1 MTSKKK
7 TARQCFYYYHFF
19 GEIKMYIIF
28 EECAATGMTIAKT
41 SQLSLIFNPAF
52 HAEILNKS
60 LIDFFIQ
67 NSTD

>member
-1 MTSKKK
+1 
-7 TARQCFYYYHFF
+7 
-19 GEIKMYIIF
+19 MYIIF

-67 NSTD
+67 NSTDWGLLFETCAGSVRGPQTNI

>member
-1 MTSKKK
+1 
-7 TARQCFYYYHFF
+7 
-19 GEIKMYIIF
+19 MYIIF